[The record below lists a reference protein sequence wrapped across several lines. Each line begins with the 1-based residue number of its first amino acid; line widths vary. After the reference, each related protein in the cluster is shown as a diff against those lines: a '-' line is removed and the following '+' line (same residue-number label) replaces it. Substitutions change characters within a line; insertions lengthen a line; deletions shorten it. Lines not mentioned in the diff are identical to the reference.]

1 MVLVHIVWATR
12 ERQPLLPIELDPWL
26 QQTLDVLGRELRCP
40 VLAVGNAA
48 DHVHVLTRLVPTV
61 CLGDL
66 VQRWKGT
73 TSYQAKRIRAVPLR
87 WQDGSSA
94 HSVSPAHAATLIEYI
109 EHQRE
114 HHERGDVR
122 ERWEQ
127 SEPA

>member
-1 MVLVHIVWATR
+1 MVLVHVVWATR
-12 ERQPLLPIELDPWL
+12 ERQPILPIELDPWL
-26 QQTLDVLGRELRCP
+26 QQTLDILGRELRCP

-61 CLGDL
+61 RLGDL

-73 TSYQAKRIRAVPLR
+73 TSYRAKRTCAVPLS
-87 WQDGSSA
+87 WQDGYWA
-94 HSVSPAHAATLIEYI
+94 EAVSPAHAATLMESI

-114 HHERGDVR
+114 HHAQGDVR
-122 ERWEQ
+122 ERWQQ